1 MNRAFLIILVPA
13 VLVAATFLSAVAYLG
28 VRLRLAPFL
37 GAGGGVLV
45 VAGIVYL
52 YRRRK
57 VRPSGN

>member
-1 MNRAFLIILVPA
+1 VPA